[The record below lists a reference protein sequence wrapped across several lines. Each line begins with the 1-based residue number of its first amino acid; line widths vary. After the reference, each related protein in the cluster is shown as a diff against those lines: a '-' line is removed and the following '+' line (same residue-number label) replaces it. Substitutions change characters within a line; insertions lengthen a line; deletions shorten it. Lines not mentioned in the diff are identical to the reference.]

1 VAFAEQHRRAL
12 ATALTLGD
20 SAGPIRGRGRGRCRP
35 GWWPPGPGEG
45 CRADR
50 QLISGPGRA
59 ATTDRPRFGTGA
71 LQLLLV
77 EVLVPLA
84 MLIGQVAQALP
95 DGSPSRLCRR
105 EPRRACLQSTL
116 AGSPVVVGK
125 LKGEAVQR
133 PPRARVASTSRC
145 VLRPVGLGNSRMQQ
159 RGRGDDQ
166 DGAGLGFTSGSWRQ
180 LQAEVAVGDPARL
193 STSPSACGPSWSTA
207 RLLGCR
213 DGRSRG
219 AAYPAHTDASFVASG
234 PG

>member
-59 ATTDRPRFGTGA
+59 TTTDRPRFGAGA

-125 LKGEAVQR
+125 LKARRCSARPALVLP
-133 PPRARVASTSRC
+133 PPRAVC
-145 VLRPVGLGNSRMQQ
+145 CGPVGLRNSRMQQ
-159 RGRGDDQ
+159 CGRGDDQ
-166 DGAGLGFTSGSWRQ
+166 NVPTSGSP
-180 LQAEVAVGDPARL
+180 ADP
-193 STSPSACGPSWSTA
+193 G
-207 RLLGCR
+207 GN
-213 DGRSRG
+213 SR
-219 AAYPAHTDASFVASG
+219 PR
-234 PG
+234 